1 MIIWNLWQKCRDKN
15 WKSECEFK
23 GSKNNKLSYRCREFK
38 KKQLKPINGLIKQF
52 SNTDKLSNENINK
65 FVLLLQKGGY
75 PYEYM
80 DSWERFNETTLP
92 NKKVFHSKSYLEDMT
107 DKDYIHAQKV
117 FELKLK
123 NRGEYHDLYVQSDT
137 LLLLKIHCIWK
148 F

>member
-1 MIIWNLWQKCRDKN
+1 M
-15 WKSECEFK
+15 
-23 GSKNNKLSYRCREFK
+23 
-38 KKQLKPINGLIKQF
+38 
-52 SNTDKLSNENINK
+52 
-65 FVLLLQKGGY
+65 LLQKGGY

-117 FELKLK
+117 FKLKLK